1 MMKGKEKVFLNYKHF
16 WLRLRKLS

>member
-1 MMKGKEKVFLNYKHF
+1 MKGKEKVFLNYKHF